1 MWQLKTAVF
10 LHWCLICAVPLFSV
24 SCHHYGQVEDEEE
37 AVEEANVVADRE
49 EGHGDGGEQQLQ
61 LGDFLQN
68 LRVLVTLQSFKKVLL
83 SLEQCALKNVNNN
96 LNANIYSYL
105 QTSGG
110 QISILYLNVVHF
122 FNTSVT

>member
-1 MWQLKTAVF
+1 MDRNE
-10 LHWCLICAVPLFSV
+10 IP
-24 SCHHYGQVEDEEE
+24 DEEE
-37 AVEEANVVADRE
+37 ALEEANVVADRE

-68 LRVLVTLQSFKKVLL
+68 LRVLVTVQSFQKVLL
-83 SLEQCALKNVNNN
+83 SLEHRALKNVNNN

-110 QISILYLNVVHF
+110 QISNLYLNVVHF